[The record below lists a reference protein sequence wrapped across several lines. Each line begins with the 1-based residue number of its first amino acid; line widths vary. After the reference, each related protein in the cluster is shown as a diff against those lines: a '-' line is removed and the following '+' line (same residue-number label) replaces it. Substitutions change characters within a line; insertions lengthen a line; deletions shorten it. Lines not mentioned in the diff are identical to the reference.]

1 MEARV
6 GDWIIRG
13 IAGEFYPCRPDIF
26 HATYESVGGSMRAFG
41 SALPPGVTPPHGRDA
56 VYQFAGFNKNRD
68 VDVDGRFKNGFEL
81 QHIVRRALPRPMIY
95 SGTPITRLASHVKVA
110 DYLDSALREIAE
122 HQLDL
127 WLRIMPYGGGFQPR
141 LIRGGDEWS
150 MHSFGLAHDFDP
162 AQNPLG
168 WLPRDCRLGSTP
180 EGTAIVEIFESWG
193 FFWGGHFSGRKD
205 CQHFQWATGC

>member
-1 MEARV
+1 MQARHLPCNLRV
-6 GDWIIRG
+6 SGGINESIR
-13 IAGEFYPCRPDIF
+13 
-26 HATYESVGGSMRAFG
+26 V
-41 SALPPGVTPPHGRDA
+41 SA
-56 VYQFAGFNKNRD
+56 
-68 VDVDGRFKNGFEL
+68 
-81 QHIVRRALPRPMIY
+81 
-95 SGTPITRLASHVKVA
+95 A

-180 EGTAIVEIFESWG
+180 EGT
-193 FFWGGHFSGRKD
+193 
-205 CQHFQWATGC
+205 